1 VLIDA
6 AEGTKTNPSTISI
19 AYIGAPRYRI
29 AVKAENFKMAEKAM
43 SRAIEKIQKGIEKN
57 QGNFNFTRE
66 KSKKKL
72 Y

>member
-1 VLIDA
+1 
-6 AEGTKTNPSTISI
+6 
-19 AYIGAPRYRI
+19 
-29 AVKAENFKMAEKAM
+29 MAEKAM